1 MGIAYLVGAGPGDAQ
16 LITRRGSE
24 LLGRAD
30 VVLHDALV
38 SPDVLALASPEAEL
52 IDVGRRSGE
61 SRWLTQERINRML
74 VELVHRH
81 DVVVRL
87 KGGDPFVFGR
97 GAEEALALAQ
107 AGVRFEIVP
116 GVTAGVGALAYAGV
130 PLTHRGLATSAVF
143 LTAHEDEGADGDER
157 WAHVVGLGGTVV
169 VYMGGARVRAVADRL
184 VRAGR
189 SADTPAAVVVSGT
202 LPDQQVVRGSLGDL
216 ADLVER
222 AGELAGPALIVVGE
236 VARLAEPLEWVRRGP
251 LAGRTVLV
259 ARARSQRSWIG
270 SALRDLGATVV
281 EFPTIRFRAGPDA
294 AAVAPAVH
302 SLQAEPEGR
311 RVLVFTGAAAVT
323 RCLRALVRA
332 GGDARSLAGL
342 TLVAIGRET
351 IAELRGAGLRCDLE
365 LRSYLPI
372 RVAAAIRR
380 HAGPLEG
387 VPVLLVRDGQEPS
400 ALGDGLMAAGAR
412 VTQLEI
418 ATRVVDGRGRQQL
431 DRLIARGRLDA
442 VVLPSSS
449 AVEALVAAGFEVPS
463 SVEVIAIGP
472 ATAATVARCGLP
484 RTRVAGGPGVD
495 ALTRELLT
503 RLTEV
508 GPAAPRRAS
517 AASDH

>member
-1 MGIAYLVGAGPGDAQ
+1 M
-16 LITRRGSE
+16 
-24 LLGRAD
+24 
-30 VVLHDALV
+30 
-38 SPDVLALASPEAEL
+38 
-52 IDVGRRSGE
+52 
-61 SRWLTQERINRML
+61 
-74 VELVHRH
+74 
-81 DVVVRL
+81 
-87 KGGDPFVFGR
+87 
-97 GAEEALALAQ
+97 
-107 AGVRFEIVP
+107 
-116 GVTAGVGALAYAGV
+116 
-130 PLTHRGLATSAVF
+130 
-143 LTAHEDEGADGDER
+143 
-157 WAHVVGLGGTVV
+157 
-169 VYMGGARVRAVADRL
+169 YMGGSRVRAVADRF

-202 LPDQQVVRGSLGDL
+202 LPDQRVVRGTLGDL
-216 ADLVER
+216 ADRVER

-259 ARARSQRSWIG
+259 ARARSQRSRIG
-270 SALRDLGATVV
+270 SALRELGATVV
-281 EFPTIRFRAGPDA
+281 EFPTIRFRPGPDVT
-294 AAVAPAVH
+294 AVAPAVDA
-302 SLQAEPEGR
+302 LAAEPEGR

-342 TLVAIGRET
+342 TLVAIGRGT
-351 IAELRGAGLRCDLE
+351 IAELRGAGLRCDLA

-387 VPVLLVRDGQEPS
+387 LPVLLVRDGQEPS

-431 DRLIARGRLDA
+431 DRLIAHGRLDA

-449 AVEALVAAGFEVPS
+449 AAEALVTAGFTVPS

-472 ATAATVARCGLP
+472 ATAATAARRGLP
-484 RTRVAGGPGVD
+484 RTRVPGGTGVD
-495 ALTRELLT
+495 ALTRELLAH
-503 RLTEV
+503 LAEV

-517 AASDH
+517 ASSGH